1 MYISKKQLNAWT
13 EIWDFTLAGS
23 SFKATD
29 GTRRQTSLRR
39 AAKKQNEFER
49 FETVTV
55 DLDRYEYE
63 GAPAYMVY
71 FDDREVGNVPAEV
84 AAELAKMEDAGYTV
98 SGDSCE
104 IYGGPDEDEPDKK
117 YGARVWVKLCR
128 RQTDEPQ
135 PREYSSR
142 TRSGNSGARN
152 GAPSYDGGYSRKPSK
167 PIYKKWWFWVLAVIL
182 ISNLT
187 TRIPEIMREKNQL
200 EAARILAERSQQTQA
215 ETTSAPDDDGYTEE
229 EQAAAAKEYYEKIG
243 YDPTQEQE
251 FPDVEDDGISVLE
264 PVVSDSANGYSG
276 SGDDYFEITPLDSL
290 WYMEI
295 TGNASGNHFAV
306 KGYDSSGEYTELF
319 VNTLEPYS
327 GSVFELEQSTRM
339 LEVTSTGDWT
349 VRVKPLSSAPVL
361 TVNEAYSGTGDAV
374 LLIPSGCT
382 SAKIT
387 GNGGSNHFAVKGY
400 GDYYDLLVNTLD
412 PYNGTVRL
420 ERNTVVLTVTAEGG
434 WQITVG

>member
-1 MYISKKQLNAWT
+1 MYISKKSLNPWT
-13 EIWDFTLAGS
+13 EIWDFPLSGS

-39 AAKKQNEFER
+39 AAKKQNDFER

-55 DLDRYEYE
+55 DLERYEYE
-63 GAPAYMVY
+63 GSPAYMVY

-84 AAELAKMEDAGYTV
+84 ASELAKMEDSGYII

-117 YGARVWVKLCR
+117 YGARIWVKVR
-128 RQTDEPQ
+128 SRQTGSTQQREPVSYAQ
-135 PREYSSR
+135 PGSVPAG
-142 TRSGNSGARN
+142 SGT
-152 GAPSYDGGYSRKPSK
+152 PSYDNGYRRKPPK
-167 PIYKKWWFWVLAVIL
+167 PFYKKWWFWVLAVIL

-187 TRIPEIMREKNQL
+187 TRIPEIIREKNQR
-200 EAARILAERSQQTQA
+200 EAAQILAERSQQAQTEA
-215 ETTSAPDDDGYTEE
+215 TAASEDDGYTEE

-251 FPDVEDDGISVLE
+251 TPDVEDDGISVLE
-264 PVVSDSANGYSG
+264 PVVSNSANGYSG
-276 SGDDYFEITPLDSL
+276 SGDDYFEITPLDEL

-295 TGNASGNHFAV
+295 TGNVSGNHFAV

-361 TVNEAYSGTGDAV
+361 TVNEAYSGSGDAV
-374 LLIPSGCT
+374 LLVPSGCT
-382 SAKIT
+382 NAKIT
-387 GNGGSNHFAVKGY
+387 GNSGSNHFAVKGY

-412 PYNGTVRL
+412 PYSGTVRL
-420 ERNTVVLTVTAEGG
+420 ERNIVVLTITAEGS